1 MNKTKNEEKQ
11 LEHAALGPKQC
22 GQGCSTPSRN
32 KKLPWRHRFRV
43 KNYVDDVNVR
53 NKERYGEGKEL
64 HDQRPALTPVGHGE
78 QNILTRLT
86 MCFATRMDLTLRAK
100 SNKTES
106 QKPTSW
112 PYSEQDVLSIWLPD
126 QQDAVT
132 MASTDVLDAA
142 Q

>member
-1 MNKTKNEEKQ
+1 MI
-11 LEHAALGPKQC
+11 QC

-78 QNILTRLT
+78 QNMLTRLSV
-86 MCFATRMDLTLRAK
+86 LRHREGFDTA
-100 SNKTES
+100 S
-106 QKPTSW
+106 QIK
-112 PYSEQDVLSIWLPD
+112 QDGVPKANLLAI
-126 QQDAVT
+126 
-132 MASTDVLDAA
+132 
-142 Q
+142 